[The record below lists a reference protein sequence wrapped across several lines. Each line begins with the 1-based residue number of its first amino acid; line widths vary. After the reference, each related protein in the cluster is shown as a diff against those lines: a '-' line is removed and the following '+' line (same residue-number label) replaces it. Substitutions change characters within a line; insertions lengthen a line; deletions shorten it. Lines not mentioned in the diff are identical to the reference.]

1 MRREGRWGKRLRI
14 ARTPERLNDFPTY
27 WWVGIYFSVTPCLQI
42 AISRAEYYAYL
53 KRIVDAGYGDRVMFG
68 SDVGLADFGT
78 GIDAIVD
85 ADFLTEAQKRDILYN
100 NAARF
105 LRLSNDVGEP

>member
-1 MRREGRWGKRLRI
+1 MNCWPLCGIIPTCMWRWG
-14 ARTPERLNDFPTY
+14 T
-27 WWVGIYFSVTPCLQI
+27 LQI

-105 LRLSNDVGEP
+105 LRLSNGRR